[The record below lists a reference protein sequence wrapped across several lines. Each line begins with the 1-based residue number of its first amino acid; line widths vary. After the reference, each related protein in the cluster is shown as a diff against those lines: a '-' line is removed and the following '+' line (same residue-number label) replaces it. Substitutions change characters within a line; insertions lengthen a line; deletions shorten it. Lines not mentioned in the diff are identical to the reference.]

1 LDLYLIRHAE
11 AFPEGEQG
19 ITNDFDRPLT
29 EKGKGQARRI
39 AAALKKRGVRLEL
52 LATSPL
58 VRAKET
64 ADLLMQGGDA
74 VAPELEVCD
83 HLAPGGKRKKLA
95 SFLIATAR
103 NAIGLVG
110 HQPDL
115 GDLAAWLIGSRE
127 ANLAI
132 GKGGVAC
139 INSTDAPGKGSGKL
153 LWLVTNE
160 WLE

>member
-1 LDLYLIRHAE
+1 MIRHAD
-11 AFPEGEQG
+11 AVPAGEQG
-19 ITNDFDRPLT
+19 IDNDFDRPLT
-29 EKGKGQARRI
+29 DKGKEQSQRLV
-39 AAALKKRGVRLEL
+39 AALKKRGIRLEL

-64 ADLLMQGGDA
+64 ADLLMQGDDA

-83 HLAPGGKRKKLA
+83 HLAPGGKRKKIA

-115 GDLAAWLIGSRE
+115 GELAAWLIGSRE
-127 ANLAI
+127 ANVAI
-132 GKGGVAC
+132 GKGGIAC
-139 INSTDAPGKGSGKL
+139 ISSTDAPGKGSGKL
-153 LWLVTNE
+153 VALVTNE
-160 WLE
+160 WLD